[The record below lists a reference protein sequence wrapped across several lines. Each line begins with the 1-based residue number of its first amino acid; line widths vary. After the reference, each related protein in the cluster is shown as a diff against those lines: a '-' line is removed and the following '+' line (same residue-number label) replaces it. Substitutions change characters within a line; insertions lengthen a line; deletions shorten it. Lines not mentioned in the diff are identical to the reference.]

1 MSLLLRILL
10 VTLAMVLVGLGVL
23 ELLNPAYIPEASYLV
38 SMQFDRKVLAILC
51 MVAGAALIGFLIVLQ
66 TRRQGKQIPQ

>member
-38 SMQFDRKVLAILC
+38 SMQFDRKALAILC